1 MGRIYQTDKRVKR
14 IEALASILEESARRD
29 EDLEAARALRRL
41 GKVFEVASEVVYAK
55 THPESKAAYGK
66 LIDVIKEEE

>member
-1 MGRIYQTDKRVKR
+1 MGRIYQTDKRMKR

-29 EDLEAARALRRL
+29 EDLEAARALRSL
-41 GKVFEVASEVVYAK
+41 GKVFEVASEVVYAE
-55 THPESKAAYGK
+55 THTESMAAYGK

>member
-1 MGRIYQTDKRVKR
+1 
-14 IEALASILEESARRD
+14 
-29 EDLEAARALRRL
+29 LRSL

>member
-1 MGRIYQTDKRVKR
+1 MKR

-29 EDLEAARALRRL
+29 EDLEAARMLRSL

-55 THPESKAAYGK
+55 THTESMTAYGK